1 MPIIDELWYG
11 NVYPTEHCGRN
22 NAMLKKH
29 FHFMVKNKEILDSKL
44 NAEQLKLLNA
54 YTEESDV
61 YTQLLS
67 LEAFRE
73 GFSLA
78 TKLFSEALT
87 EEAYR
92 DE

>member
-22 NAMLKKH
+22 NTMLKKH

-44 NAEQLKLLNA
+44 NAEQLQLLNA
-54 YTEESDV
+54 YTEESDK

-78 TKLFSEALT
+78 TQLFSEAFT
-87 EEAYR
+87 EDAYR

>member
-1 MPIIDELWYG
+1 MSLIDELWYG
-11 NVYPTEHCGRN
+11 NVLPTEHCGRN

-29 FHFMVKNKEILDSKL
+29 FHFMLKNKEILDSKL
-44 NAEQLKLLNA
+44 NTEQLQLLNA
-54 YTEESDV
+54 YTEESDE

-78 TKLFSEALT
+78 IKLLCEAFAND
-87 EEAYR
+87 AYK
-92 DE
+92 D